1 MAAGERRFLGR
12 RRRRSGGDGDGERE
26 EEMRTM
32 LFRYQEPR

>member
-32 LFRYQEPR
+32 LFCYQEPR